1 MNLSYQDTC
10 DTLGE
15 LPQTLGVSFLSV
27 KWKAVEKTE
36 SDDLER
42 SLAAQSLLLTE
53 TAGGEI
59 WKRTE
64 SMLQGILP

>member
-1 MNLSYQDTC
+1 M
-10 DTLGE
+10 
-15 LPQTLGVSFLSV
+15 GVSFLSV